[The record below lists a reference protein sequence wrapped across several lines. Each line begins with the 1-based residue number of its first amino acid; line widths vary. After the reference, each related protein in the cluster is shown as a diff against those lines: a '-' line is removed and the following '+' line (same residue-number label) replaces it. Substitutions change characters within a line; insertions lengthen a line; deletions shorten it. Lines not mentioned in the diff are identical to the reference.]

1 MTKTAVLVLLAA
13 LTPGTLAAAP
23 EPAHALT
30 VDQLGKLLATVQ
42 KESDAKAAKQLAGLR
57 LNERASADDLK
68 RWEAEFPGS
77 RAREALMALV
87 DASAMLR
94 PPATEILAAA
104 RRSIKTINGI
114 IGGMVAGAQP
124 THSDAA
130 AANIG
135 AETAVKLRALE
146 ERLAQAESLMVAYSG
161 GVDSAFLA
169 ATAHRVLGERMLAVL
184 ADSPSLARRDMEQ
197 ACEFARSLGM
207 PLQVVAT
214 EELDRPEYARNDADR
229 CFHCKD
235 ELFAVMGKLGAKL
248 GFAQIAYGMNA
259 DDRRDYRPGQRAAEQ
274 HEVLA
279 PLAEAGL
286 TKLEVRTLAKAA
298 GYPLWDRPAA
308 PCLSSRVEYG
318 RTVTREVLEQ
328 VERGEESLRQLGFR
342 ELRVRHHGELARV
355 EIARNELQRALTME
369 MLDAITSALKQAGF
383 KYVTLDCAG
392 FRSGS
397 MNVVLPADVLAR
409 RGA

>member
-1 MTKTAVLVLLAA
+1 VGTQTTNAEGAATAGTDATTAA
-13 LTPGTLAAAP
+13 
-23 EPAHALT
+23 
-30 VDQLGKLLATVQ
+30 
-42 KESDAKAAKQLAGLR
+42 
-57 LNERASADDLK
+57 
-68 RWEAEFPGS
+68 
-77 RAREALMALV
+77 
-87 DASAMLR
+87 
-94 PPATEILAAA
+94 
-104 RRSIKTINGI
+104 
-114 IGGMVAGAQP
+114 
-124 THSDAA
+124 
-130 AANIG
+130 
-135 AETAVKLRALE
+135 KLRALE
-146 ERLAQAESLMVAYSG
+146 MRLAQAGSLMVAYSG

-169 ATAHRVLGERMLAVL
+169 ATAHRVLGEHMLAVL

-197 ACEFARSLGM
+197 ACDFARLLGM
-207 PLQVVAT
+207 PLQVIAT

-235 ELFAVMGKLGAKL
+235 ELFAVMEKLGTKL
-248 GFAQIAYGMNA
+248 GFAQIAYGMNV
-259 DDRRDYRPGQRAAEQ
+259 DDTRDFRPGQRAAQQ

-286 TKLEVRTLAKAA
+286 TKQEIRELSKAA
-298 GYPLWDRPAA
+298 GYPVWDRPAA

-355 EIARNELQRALTME
+355 EIVRDELPRALTME
-369 MLDAITSALKQAGF
+369 MLDAITAALKQAGF

-397 MNVVLPADVLAR
+397 MNAVLPVEVLKR

>member
-1 MTKTAVLVLLAA
+1 MAR
-13 LTPGTLAAAP
+13 GR
-23 EPAHALT
+23 E
-30 VDQLGKLLATVQ
+30 
-42 KESDAKAAKQLAGLR
+42 E
-57 LNERASADDLK
+57 K
-68 RWEAEFPGS
+68 RP
-77 RAREALMALV
+77 
-87 DASAMLR
+87 D
-94 PPATEILAAA
+94 
-104 RRSIKTINGI
+104 GI
-114 IGGMVAGAQP
+114 IGGMTAGAQTKVP
-124 THSDAA
+124 GAVAAGTTAQGVDAGA
-130 AANIG
+130 A
-135 AETAVKLRALE
+135 EKLHDLE
-146 ERLAQAESLMVAYSG
+146 DRLAQAGSLMVAYSG

-169 ATAHRVLGERMLAVL
+169 ATAHRVLGSQMLAVL

-197 ACEFARSLGM
+197 ACAFARSLGM
-207 PLQVVAT
+207 PLQVIAT
-214 EELDRPEYARNDADR
+214 EELDKPEYSRNDANR

-235 ELFAVMGKLGAKL
+235 ELFAAMGALGTKL
-248 GFAQIAYGMNA
+248 GFAKIAYGMNA
-259 DDRRDYRPGQRAAEQ
+259 DDGRDFRPGQRAAEQ

-298 GYPLWDRPAA
+298 GYPVWDRPAA

-355 EIARNELQRALTME
+355 EIARDELPRALTME
-369 MLDAITSALKQAGF
+369 MLDAITAALKQAGF
-383 KYVTLDCAG
+383 KYVTLDCTG

-397 MNVVLPADVLAR
+397 MNMVLPADVLAR